1 MRSIQSL
8 PKDAFH
14 ALARKQ
20 FKALAA
26 ELGLQK
32 GEYDLR
38 TNKAGPAVLGET
50 TLHTDK
56 IYVQVGGS
64 ASCYLMYRTC
74 DGRKDYCGRQNWY
87 MQIDTLRNV
96 KAMAN
101 HIRAL
106 IGTNNATSTA

>member
-26 ELGLQK
+26 ELRLQK

-56 IYVQVGGS
+56 IYVQVGRS

-74 DGRKDYCGRQNWY
+74 NGRKDYCGGQNRY
-87 MQIDTLRNV
+87 MQIEDLRNV
-96 KAMAN
+96 KKMAT
-101 HIRAL
+101 L
-106 IGTNNATSTA
+106 IGFIIE

>member
-38 TNKAGPAVLGET
+38 TNKAGPAGHVET

-74 DGRKDYCGRQNWY
+74 NGRKDYCGEQNHY
-87 MQIDTLRNV
+87 MQIEDLHNV
-96 KAMAN
+96 KKMAT
-101 HIRAL
+101 R
-106 IGTNNATSTA
+106 IGFIIE

>member
-20 FKALAA
+20 FKALVA

-64 ASCYLMYRTC
+64 ATCYLMYRTC
-74 DGRKDYCGRQNWY
+74 NGRKDYCGGQNRY
-87 MQIDTLRNV
+87 MQIEDLRNV
-96 KAMAN
+96 KKMAT
-101 HIRAL
+101 L
-106 IGTNNATSTA
+106 IGFIIE

>member
-8 PKDAFH
+8 SKDALH

-74 DGRKDYCGRQNWY
+74 NGRKDYCGEQNRY
-87 MQIDTLRNV
+87 MQIEDLRNV
-96 KAMAN
+96 KKMAT
-101 HIRAL
+101 L
-106 IGTNNATSTA
+106 IGFIIE

>member
-56 IYVQVGGS
+56 
-64 ASCYLMYRTC
+64 
-74 DGRKDYCGRQNWY
+74 
-87 MQIDTLRNV
+87 
-96 KAMAN
+96 AMAN
-101 HIRAL
+101 RIHTL
-106 IGTNNATSTA
+106 IGTSRAAPAA

>member
-38 TNKAGPAVLGET
+38 TNKAGPAYLHINLVCVQNHYMRIEDLHNVKKMT
-50 TLHTDK
+50 TL
-56 IYVQVGGS
+56 
-64 ASCYLMYRTC
+64 
-74 DGRKDYCGRQNWY
+74 
-87 MQIDTLRNV
+87 
-96 KAMAN
+96 
-101 HIRAL
+101 IRCL
-106 IGTNNATSTA
+106 IGTSSATPAA

>member
-1 MRSIQSL
+1 MRPIHSL

-20 FKALAA
+20 FKTLAA

-64 ASCYLMYRTC
+64 ASTYLMYRTC
-74 DGRKDYCGRQNWY
+74 DGRKDYCGGRNWY
-87 MQIDTLRNV
+87 MPIDTLYDV
-96 KAMAN
+96 KAMAK
-101 HIRAL
+101 HIYAL
-106 IGTNNATSTA
+106 VD

>member
-74 DGRKDYCGRQNWY
+74 NGRKDYCGEQNHY
-87 MQIDTLRNV
+87 MQPNDLYNIKKMVT
-96 KAMAN
+96 
-101 HIRAL
+101 L
-106 IGTNNATSTA
+106 IGFIIE

>member
-64 ASCYLMYRTC
+64 ATCYLMYRTC
-74 DGRKDYCGRQNWY
+74 NGRKDYCGGQNRY
-87 MQIDTLRNV
+87 MQIEDLRNV
-96 KAMAN
+96 KKMAT
-101 HIRAL
+101 L
-106 IGTNNATSTA
+106 IGFIIE

>member
-20 FKALAA
+20 FKALVA

-74 DGRKDYCGRQNWY
+74 NGRKDYCGGQNHY
-87 MQIDTLRNV
+87 MQIEDLRNV
-96 KAMAN
+96 KKMAT
-101 HIRAL
+101 L
-106 IGTNNATSTA
+106 IGFIIE

>member
-1 MRSIQSL
+1 MRAIQSL

-20 FKALAA
+20 FKALAT

-64 ASCYLMYRTC
+64 ASCYLMHRTC
-74 DGRKDYCGRQNWY
+74 NGRKDYCGGQNRY
-87 MQIDTLRNV
+87 MQIEDLRNV
-96 KAMAN
+96 KKMAT
-101 HIRAL
+101 L
-106 IGTNNATSTA
+106 IGFIIE

>member
-1 MRSIQSL
+1 M
-8 PKDAFH
+8 KDVCALSKDDFH
-14 ALARKQ
+14 KLARKQ

-74 DGRKDYCGRQNWY
+74 NGRKDYCGGQNRY
-87 MQIDTLRNV
+87 MQIEDLRNV
-96 KAMAN
+96 KKMAT
-101 HIRAL
+101 L
-106 IGTNNATSTA
+106 IGFIIE